1 MTAQAISVVALWGA
15 TILYA
20 VAMVAYSV
28 RLARE
33 ADARVQARRL
43 VAVGAGDA
51 SAAASPSVGQPADGD
66 ASRADKPLVVRL
78 PRSATRALGIARAA
92 TLVGLVLNGI
102 GVVARGIEA
111 GHVPWS
117 NMYEYTI
124 TGSFVAVLILVLLG
138 RSRDTTF
145 LGAGVTGLAT
155 IALGIGL
162 TVLYAEADTLM
173 PALQSIWLIIHVSIA
188 TICAGIF
195 GVAFIVT
202 GLQLFKDYR
211 DSEPKPVRVRW
222 VQPIHDRGFRV
233 FKGRGMR
240 FLEAV
245 PKPDVLE
252 ALAFR
257 LIAVGF
263 VLWTFTVMA
272 GAIWAEHSWGRYW
285 GWDPKEIWSFVIW
298 VIYAAYLHARTT
310 QGWAGRKSAYLAL
323 VGFVALILN
332 FTVVNFVF
340 QGLHT
345 YAG

>member
-1 MTAQAISVVALWGA
+1 MTAQELSVLALWGA

-20 VAMVAYSV
+20 VAMVAYSI

-33 ADARVQARRL
+33 ADAKVQARRL
-43 VAVGAGDA
+43 VAVAVGADA
-51 SAAASPSVGQPADGD
+51 VPAVAGPAQSTGHPAD
-66 ASRADKPLVVRL
+66 APPLKVVL
-78 PRSATRALGIARAA
+78 PRSASKALGIARAT
-92 TLVGLVLNGI
+92 TLVGLILNGV

-117 NMYEYTI
+117 NMYEYAI
-124 TGSFVAVLILVLLG
+124 TGSFVAVLILVLIQRNNG
-138 RSRDTTF
+138 VTF

-155 IALGIGL
+155 ITLGIAL
-162 TVLYAEADTLM
+162 TVLYSEADTLL
-173 PALQSIWLIIHVSIA
+173 PALQSTWLVIHVSIA

-195 GVAFIVT
+195 AVAFIVT
-202 GLQLFKDYR
+202 GLQLLKDYR
-211 DSEPKPVRVRW
+211 DAGTSRTKW
-222 VQPIHDRGFRV
+222 ARGRAL
-233 FKGRGMR
+233 R

-263 VLWTFTVMA
+263 VLWTFTVIA

-323 VGFVALILN
+323 VGFVALLLN

>member
-1 MTAQAISVVALWGA
+1 MTAQSLSVAALWGA

-20 VAMVAYSV
+20 IAMVAYSI

-33 ADARVQARRL
+33 ADAKVQAKRL
-43 VAVGAGDA
+43 VTAGGPA
-51 SAAASPSVGQPADGD
+51 GEVTLAERTGSAP
-66 ASRADKPLVVRL
+66 L
-78 PRSATRALGIARAA
+78 PRSAVKALGIARSA
-92 TLVGLVLNGI
+92 TLVGFVLNGI
-102 GVVARGIEA
+102 GVLARGIEA
-111 GHVPWS
+111 NHVPWS
-117 NMYEYTI
+117 DMYEYSI
-124 TGSFVAVLILVLLG
+124 TGSFVAVGVFLLIQ
-138 RSRDTTF
+138 RNRDVTF

-155 IALGIGL
+155 IAMGLGL
-162 TVLYAEADTLM
+162 TVLYAEAESLP
-173 PALQSIWLIIHVSIA
+173 PALQSMWLIIHVSIA
-188 TICAGIF
+188 TICSGIF

-202 GLQLFKDYR
+202 GLQLLKDYR
-211 DSEPKPVRVRW
+211 DSGTPRTNWARGRVL
-222 VQPIHDRGFRV
+222 
-233 FKGRGMR
+233 R

-272 GAIWAEHSWGRYW
+272 GAIWAEHAWGRYW
-285 GWDPKEIWSFVIW
+285 GWDPKEVWSFVIW

-323 VGFVALILN
+323 VGFGALIIN
-332 FTVVNFVF
+332 FTLVNFVF

-345 YAG
+345 YASSS

>member
-1 MTAQAISVVALWGA
+1 MTAQSLSIAALWGA
-15 TILYA
+15 CILYA
-20 VAMVAYSV
+20 VAMVAYSI

-33 ADARVQARRL
+33 ADARTQAKRL
-43 VAVGAGDA
+43 ATVGGPAHEVS
-51 SAAASPSVGQPADGD
+51 SAAASGSAN
-66 ASRADKPLVVRL
+66 L
-78 PRSATRALGIARAA
+78 PTSAVKALGIARSA
-92 TLVGLVLNGI
+92 TMVGFVLNLI
-102 GVVARGIEA
+102 GVIARGVEA
-111 GHVPWS
+111 QHVPWS
-117 NMYEYTI
+117 DMYEYAI
-124 TGSFVAVLILVLLG
+124 TGALVAVGVFLTVQ
-138 RSRDTTF
+138 RKRDVTF

-155 IALGIGL
+155 LALGLGL
-162 TVLYAEADTLM
+162 TVLYGEAQSLP

-188 TICAGIF
+188 TVCTGIF

-202 GLQLFKDYR
+202 GLQLLKDYR
-211 DSEPKPVRVRW
+211 DSGTPRTNW
-222 VQPIHDRGFRV
+222 TRGRAL
-233 FKGRGMR
+233 R

-272 GAIWAEHSWGRYW
+272 GAIWAEHAWGRYW
-285 GWDPKEIWSFVIW
+285 GWDPKEVWSFVIW

-323 VGFVALILN
+323 VGFGALIIN
-332 FTVVNFVF
+332 FTLVNFVF

-345 YAG
+345 YAQGS